1 MYSLSDFILRRS
13 NSIER
18 IEASSY
24 NVGSCAE
31 GLHQLIYFQ
40 TLNWYWPI
48 SSGLARSAQTL
59 SQVNCPTSLYHSD
72 TQWLNPS
79 AWLFGILT
87 ISPATNTEPKTGHV
101 WKPPLHIG
109 VYCSLPCHEFAFQ
122 MAVKYLWALLMCFT
136 ARSCLVFCC
145 CN

>member
-1 MYSLSDFILRRS
+1 MIYYIYHWSKHALLHWFHSEVEEQHRTHRS
-13 NSIER
+13 FTMSGQ
-18 IEASSY
+18 APK
-24 NVGSCAE
+24 
-31 GLHQLIYFQ
+31 GLDQLIHFQ

-48 SSGLARSAQTL
+48 SSGLARSVQTHT
-59 SQVNCPTSLYHSD
+59 QVNYPTSLYHSAD
-72 TQWLNPS
+72 QWLNPS
-79 AWLFGILT
+79 AWVFGILT
-87 ISPATNTEPKTGHV
+87 ISPVTNTELRTV
-101 WKPPLHIG
+101 G